1 MRWVLAAPEPI
12 ADAVARHG
20 LRMRLRLVA
29 SLAAVAALA
38 AGCSGASDVET
49 EAAAPTATPSP
60 TPSPAQTENAGPRDG
75 PEPAS
80 TRSPGAHVLFDW
92 ASFQDEATGISAAL
106 PEDAVAIANPIERGD
121 GETTTSRGYVHEHA
135 AGVIGYE
142 VIDDFATVDDVT
154 KLAELLAAS
163 VGGTVVASE
172 PAAAGQASGI
182 DGEIAYGEDHLMLF
196 RIVVL
201 NGAGDVWN
209 GFVGGP
215 AADRTRLESEFGR
228 LTVSVN
234 LQPAFDWVAVT
245 DEPSGIVV
253 SLPGLPYPPTEQ
265 RLNLA
270 DGVDTRM
277 RRHVH
282 ADSGAGFAVVDVDTG
297 SYDLEHVAAVLAYH
311 LNGVVESTEQ
321 VDARGAEAV
330 DAVIVRNAWATVYRI
345 IELDGHLLLLYA
357 GNRTENVDRAH
368 ELVGWLADTVVLP

>member
-1 MRWVLAAPEPI
+1 MRS
-12 ADAVARHG
+12 
-20 LRMRLRLVA
+20 RLVA
-29 SLAAVAALA
+29 FAAVAAVICA
-38 AGCSGASDVET
+38 AGCSGATDVHAG
-49 EAAAPTATPSP
+49 AAAGTAAPSATPSP
-60 TPSPAQTENAGPRDG
+60 TQTEEVGPREG
-75 PEPAS
+75 PEPAT

-92 ASFQDEATGISAAL
+92 ASFEDEATGISAAL
-106 PEDAVAIANPIERGD
+106 PEGAEMIANPIERGD
-121 GETTTSRGYVHEHA
+121 GETTMSRGYVHEHA

-142 VIDDFATVDDVT
+142 VIDEFATVDDVA

-163 VGGTVVASE
+163 VGGTVVTSKAVE
-172 PAAAGQASGI
+172 TGQASGI

-228 LTVSVN
+228 LTVSVD
-234 LQPAFDWVAVT
+234 LRPAFDWVEVT

-253 SLPGLPYPPTEQ
+253 SLPGPPYPTTEQ
-265 RLNLA
+265 LLKLA
-270 DGVDTRM
+270 DGVETRM

-282 ADSGAGFAVVDVDTG
+282 ADSGAGFAVIDTDAG
-297 SYDLEHVAAVLAYH
+297 PYDPEHVAAVLAHH

-357 GNRTENVDRAH
+357 GNRTENVDQAH